1 MVFQS
6 LKMALNAIAASK
18 MRSFLT
24 MLGIIIGV
32 TALVVMVSLVSG
44 ATGAVTSEIS
54 SLGNDMITVSIRADK
69 GSPLRLEDLDAIKA
83 LDAVDQAAP
92 SGSMNATAKYGYS
105 DAMVSVYGTTA
116 AYYDIQGLELAQGR
130 FIKTTDVNNGSY
142 IAVLSDEA
150 ATELFNRTDIIGE
163 TFTIAGRA
171 FRVVGVLAKDDSLMS
186 GMMSSL
192 SVYVPFTVES
202 RMAGQPYIASISIS
216 SANAQDMD
224 ATEDAVNRFFMKRF
238 EQDEDAFSLMNMS
251 SITDALGTVTDT
263 LTLLLGGIAAISLL
277 VGGVGIMNIMLVS
290 VTERTKEIGIRK
302 AIGAGRGSILMQF
315 LIEALLLSLFGCVFG
330 LLFSW
335 GILEIVTLIAGGI
348 SFAMS
353 PSTIA
358 LAVGF
363 SSAIGLI
370 FGLYPANKAAKKH
383 PIEALRYDG

>member
-54 SLGNDMITVSIRADK
+54 SLGNDMITVSLRADK

-202 RMAGQPYIASISIS
+202 RMAGQPYITSISIS

-224 ATEDAVNRFFMKRF
+224 ATEDAINRFFMKRF

-302 AIGAGRGSILMQF
+302 AIGAGRGSIMMQF

-370 FGLYPANKAAKKH
+370 LGLYPPNKAAKKH